1 MGEDQGREDHVSKE
15 QIKTAES
22 QKRGGHNTSVTKKKK
37 NFRISSLLTDCVMS
51 ICKIR
56 SIITESLGR
65 YKN

>member
-22 QKRGGHNTSVTKKKK
+22 QKRGHNTSVK
-37 NFRISSLLTDCVMS
+37 NFRISSVLTDCVTS

>member
-22 QKRGGHNTSVTKKKK
+22 QKRGGHNTSVK
-37 NFRISSLLTDCVMS
+37 NFRISSLLTDCVTS